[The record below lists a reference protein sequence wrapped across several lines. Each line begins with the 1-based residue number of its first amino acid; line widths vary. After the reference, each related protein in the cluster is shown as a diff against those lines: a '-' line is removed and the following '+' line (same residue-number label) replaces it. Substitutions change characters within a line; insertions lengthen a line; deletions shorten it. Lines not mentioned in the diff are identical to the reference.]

1 MINRYSGKLRSFG
14 RRRVGFD
21 SYLANVQTA
30 KCTSC
35 PNYDEARKDFNGRLR
50 SEVRGFIG

>member
-1 MINRYSGKLRSFG
+1 MIDRYSGNIRGFG

-35 PNYDEARKDFNGRLR
+35 PNSDEARKDYNGRLR
-50 SEVRGFIG
+50 SEVRGLLG

>member
-1 MINRYSGKLRSFG
+1 MIDRYSGKLRRF
-14 RRRVGFD
+14 RRHRVGFD

-35 PNYDEARKDFNGRLR
+35 PNYDEARKDYNGRIR

>member
-1 MINRYSGKLRSFG
+1 MIDRYSGKLRSFG

-50 SEVRGFIG
+50 SEVRGFMG

>member
-1 MINRYSGKLRSFG
+1 MIDRYSGKLRRF
-14 RRRVGFD
+14 RRHRVGFD

-35 PNYDEARKDFNGRLR
+35 PNSDEARKDFNGRLR